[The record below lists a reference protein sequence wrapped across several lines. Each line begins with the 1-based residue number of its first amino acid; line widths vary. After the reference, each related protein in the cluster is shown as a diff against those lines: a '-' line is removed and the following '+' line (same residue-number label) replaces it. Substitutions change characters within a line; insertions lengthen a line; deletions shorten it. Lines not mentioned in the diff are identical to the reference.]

1 MILAHDR
8 GEFEI
13 FCYSDVRGGDACTE
27 RFRAGAD
34 GWRDIAGQS
43 DQQVAQQVR
52 DDRIDIL
59 VDLAGHI
66 GGNRLLVFARR
77 AAPVQ
82 VTYLGYQNTAGM
94 SAMDIRLT
102 DEHADP
108 PGMSEK
114 LYTERLERLPHSF
127 FCFAPD
133 AQAPEVNALPAATNG
148 FVTFAS
154 LNHIN
159 KLRPEALQA
168 WAQILKST
176 PKSRLLV
183 LGYAP
188 GRFEANVRDVM
199 ARAGLDPARV
209 RVVNKRPRVEYLR
222 LHHEI
227 DIALDTFP
235 FNGHT
240 TVCDALWMGVPSI
253 MLEGNTYASR
263 FGGTAL
269 VNLGL
274 RELIAGSQSQYIQIA
289 TALAGNLPRLAEL
302 RSGSRER
309 MRTSV
314 LLDAQGFTRRLEAA
328 YRRMWLAWCEHGS
341 TAAAKMQQ
349 RP

>member
-1 MILAHDR
+1 MKL
-8 GEFEI
+8 I
-13 FCYSDVRGGDACTE
+13 FV
-27 RFRAGAD
+27 
-34 GWRDIAGQS
+34 S

-66 GGNRLLVFARR
+66 GGNRLLVFARKP
-77 AAPVQ
+77 APVQ
-82 VTYLGYQNTAGM
+82 VTYLGYQNTTGM
-94 SAMDIRLT
+94 SAMDYRLT
-102 DEHADP
+102 DDHADP
-108 PGMSEK
+108 PGMTETQYS
-114 LYTERLERLPHSF
+114 ERLERLPESF
-127 FCFAPD
+127 FCFAPSP
-133 AQAPEVNALPAATNG
+133 QAPEVNALPAATNG
-148 FVTFAS
+148 FITFAS

-159 KLRPEALQA
+159 KLRPEMLQV

-188 GRFEANVRDVM
+188 GRFESNVRDVM
-199 ARAGLDPARV
+199 ARSGIDPARL
-209 RVVNKRPRVEYLR
+209 RVVNKRPRDEYLR

-263 FGGTAL
+263 FGGTAPIK
-269 VNLGL
+269 LGL
-274 RELIAGSQSQYIQIA
+274 RDFIAGSQSQYIQIA
-289 TALAGNLPRLAEL
+289 TALAGNLPRLTAL
-302 RSGSRER
+302 RSGLRER

-314 LLDAQGFTRRLEAA
+314 LMDAEGFTRRLEAA
-328 YRRMWLAWCEHGS
+328 YRRMWHAWCAHDSGGTAKIRQS
-341 TAAAKMQQ
+341 T
-349 RP
+349 